1 MSIEKTQYNGRRRN
15 HKRNVL
21 VVFSYVD
28 SRLSALLSN
37 PPFAYFP
44 STHVTSYADS
54 FQCIQDEYKGGI

>member
-1 MSIEKTQYNGRRRN
+1 M
-15 HKRNVL
+15 L

-54 FQCIQDEYKGGI
+54 FQCTQDEYKGGI

>member
-1 MSIEKTQYNGRRRN
+1 MALGEN
-15 HKRNVL
+15 HEQKCL
-21 VVFSYVD
+21 WFFSYVD

-54 FQCIQDEYKGGI
+54 FQCTQDEYKGGI

>member
-1 MSIEKTQYNGRRRN
+1 MYNGVGEN
-15 HKRNVL
+15 HEQKCL
-21 VVFSYVD
+21 WFFSYVD

-54 FQCIQDEYKGGI
+54 FQCTQDEYKGGI